1 MRSAEAADDGAIYR
15 AILDSLVA
23 RIAWIGPDRIHRY
36 ANAEYAAFFGRA
48 VADVIGR
55 SVAEVVGEEVA
66 ASTASDVARA
76 LAGEALRSAGW
87 VDYPQERRIFV
98 ERIYTP
104 VGKGARGYYIIMRDL
119 TAVRR
124 REEELA
130 TRSAQL
136 EAILANIAEGVNII
150 DREGRVVLSNAG
162 FHAMYDFP
170 PHLGTPGTALG
181 DYVRHR
187 LVTGQHYAYEDRE
200 AELELLIADRVA
212 RLMSVGDE
220 TLEETRPD
228 GRIIEVRRRR
238 LPDGALLSTYTD
250 VTARRLAERA
260 LRAQRDS
267 LRQAE
272 RVAARSSLLAG
283 VAHEINNP
291 LAIVVAQAAL
301 LAQSTRGPNR
311 DRARKIGA
319 AAARAARIVTSF
331 LAMARRRVPKREEVR
346 FNEALSSALDLIGYR
361 LVDAAVALETD
372 VPEDLPPVSG
382 DADQIVHL
390 LVNLLA
396 NAQRALRERPTGRE
410 VRVAAAASD
419 GSLDFI
425 VADNGPG
432 IPPALRERVFA
443 PFFTTRAEGDGT
455 GIGLTLCRTIVSD
468 HGGTIMVEDTPGG
481 GATLRVSLPLAREPY
496 ASRRA

>member
-1 MRSAEAADDGAIYR
+1 MPPAEPADDGAIYR

-23 RIAWIGPDRIHRY
+23 RIAWIGPDRVHRY
-36 ANAEYAAFFGRA
+36 ANSEYAAFFGH
-48 VADVIGR
+48 VVTDVIGR
-55 SVAEVVGEEVA
+55 SLDEVLDPAVASLVA
-66 ASTASDVARA
+66 PDIARA
-76 LAGEALRSAGW
+76 LAGEAVRSATW
-87 VDYPQERRIFV
+87 VAYPDGRRLFV

-104 VGKGARGYYIIMRDL
+104 VAGGTRGYYVIMRDL
-119 TAVRR
+119 TAARR

-150 DREGRVVLSNAG
+150 GPEGRVVLSNAG

-170 PHLGTPGTALG
+170 PHLGTPGTPLG

-187 LVTGQHYAYEDRE
+187 LTTGQHYAYEDRE
-200 AELELLIADRVA
+200 AELEKLVADRVA

-220 TLEETRPD
+220 TLEEPRPD

-238 LPDGALLSTYTD
+238 LPDGALLSAYTD
-250 VTARRLAERA
+250 VTARRMAERT

-272 RVAARSSLLAG
+272 RIAARSSLLAG

-331 LAMARRRVPKREEVR
+331 LAMARRRVPRREEVR
-346 FNEALSSALDLIGYR
+346 FSEALSAALDLIGYR

-372 VPEDLPPVSG
+372 VPEDLPPISG

-390 LVNLLA
+390 LVNLLS
-396 NAQRALRERPTGRE
+396 NAQRALRDRPSGRE
-410 VRVAAAASD
+410 IRVAASAS
-419 GSLDFI
+419 GGALDI
-425 VADNGPG
+425 AVADNGPG

-468 HGGTIMVEDTPGG
+468 HGGTIAAEETPGG
-481 GATLRVSLPLAREPY
+481 GATLRVRLPLVRRPY